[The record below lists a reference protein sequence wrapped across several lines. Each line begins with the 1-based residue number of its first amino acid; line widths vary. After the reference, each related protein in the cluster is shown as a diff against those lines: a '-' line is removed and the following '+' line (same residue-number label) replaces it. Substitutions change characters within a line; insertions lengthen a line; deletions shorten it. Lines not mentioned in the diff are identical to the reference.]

1 MTKKV
6 TINDI
11 ASLVGVSKATI
22 SYYLNG
28 NMRKMSLE
36 TREKIRLAIEET
48 RYQPNKMAQS
58 LVTRDTKTIGVVIAD
73 ITNPFISSVIKG
85 IHDTCKKYGY
95 TVNFTNSDN
104 DQLIEQENIERL
116 QQQNVSGIILDTVDA
131 NSLLIQKLSKKR
143 TVLVDRQSREVTL
156 DTVVSNNRNSTKA
169 FLAEM
174 KKAGYED
181 IYFVTFPIEGI
192 STREMRYQGFK
203 EEVSAD
209 PEKLLVL
216 GQDGTAQK
224 ILQLIEQRQEKIA
237 FFTMNGPALLNFMKI
252 LNKTDYSYPRD
263 FGLGSYE
270 DLEWMEVL
278 NPNVSCI
285 RQDSY
290 KIGQVAAEHLIKK
303 LRGELAAEPAQ
314 LLVVPSFTVF
324 RSSF

>member
-131 NSLLIQKLSKKR
+131 NSPLIQKLSKKR

-156 DTVVSNNRNSTKA
+156 DTVVSNNRDSTKA

-237 FFTMNGPALLNFMKI
+237 FFTTFI
-252 LNKTDYSYPRD
+252 YHS
-263 FGLGSYE
+263 
-270 DLEWMEVL
+270 
-278 NPNVSCI
+278 
-285 RQDSY
+285 
-290 KIGQVAAEHLIKK
+290 
-303 LRGELAAEPAQ
+303 
-314 LLVVPSFTVF
+314 
-324 RSSF
+324 